1 MSNTWNDCFVA
12 VKENF
17 SNASKILIWLALP
30 LFQFWKDCHHLRK
43 LGHLPKVNV
52 VTKCLRH
59 RNAAFWCLIVKKWA
73 FFTLAKCRKKS
84 IIYWQ
89 AATKTA
95 CPQRRHS
102 ATGPWK
108 QNRSRTNYPGVG
120 LSSLIAETR
129 ATRQSCFFNHLHKKV
144 FSSAGNGIFLIHS
157 VPGNGSDQFEW

>member
-43 LGHLPKVNV
+43 LGHLPKVNL

-59 RNAAFWCLIVKKWA
+59 RNAAFWCLIVTEMSI
-73 FFTLAKCRKKS
+73 FTVAKCRKKS

-102 ATGPWK
+102 AMEAKWLEDK
-108 QNRSRTNYPGVG
+108 
-120 LSSLIAETR
+120 LSWSWSLLFDCWNKSNT
-129 ATRQSCFFNHLHKKV
+129 TKLLCNHLHKKV
-144 FSSAGNGIFLIHS
+144 FSSAGNGIFWIHS